1 MGNIKLIYETV
12 AIGLV
17 AICLTSCSQTASTL
31 NNKDNI
37 KANKE
42 VVDTTNKEVVD
53 TTNKEVVDTNCD
65 ERPSVITSSREF
77 IRIRHRMRNPED
89 STSLAIKW
97 CKEQNMNAQKTKS
110 SCSDGCCVTAYQ
122 CR

>member
-1 MGNIKLIYETV
+1 MGNIKLIYKTV
-12 AIGLV
+12 AISLV

-42 VVDTTNKEVVD
+42 VT
-53 TTNKEVVDTNCD
+53 DTNCD
-65 ERPSVITSSREF
+65 ERPGVITSSREF

-97 CKEQNMNAQKTKS
+97 CKEQNKNAQKTKS

>member
-37 KANKE
+37 KAS
-42 VVDTTNKEVVD
+42 KEVVD

-89 STSLAIKW
+89 STNLAIKW

>member
-1 MGNIKLIYETV
+1 MGYIKLIYETLT
-12 AIGLV
+12 ISLV
-17 AICLTSCSQTASTL
+17 AICLTSCLQTASTL

-42 VVDTTNKEVVD
+42 VVDTTNKEVA
-53 TTNKEVVDTNCD
+53 DTNCD
-65 ERPSVITSSREF
+65 ERPGVITSSREF
-77 IRIRHRMRNPED
+77 IRIRHRMHNPENA
-89 STSLAIKW
+89 TSLAIKW